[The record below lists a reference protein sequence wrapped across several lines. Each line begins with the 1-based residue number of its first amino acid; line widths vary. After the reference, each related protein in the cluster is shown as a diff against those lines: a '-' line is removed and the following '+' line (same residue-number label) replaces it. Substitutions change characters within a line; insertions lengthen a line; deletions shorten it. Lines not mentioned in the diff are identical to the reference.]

1 MDLQAEKLNVLQQI
15 MNTNDLSLIRDIKNL
30 LNSRELDWFDELNK
44 MQMKDVE
51 EGISQLDN
59 GTFLSHE
66 EVKKK
71 FNS

>member
-59 GTFLSHE
+59 GIFLSHE

>member
-15 MNTNDLSLIRDIKNL
+15 MNTNDLSLIREIKNL

-51 EGISQLDN
+51 EGVSQLDN
-59 GTFLSHE
+59 GIFLSHE